1 MASGNTVGS
10 LCVKHAMLSLAAAYF
25 LDYAPSEIL
34 RERAN
39 LHYQRAVDLL
49 SYAICD
55 SETEEIGKG
64 DSVIGALILL
74 MSNDVSPFLCFS
86 FLMMSA
92 ML

>member
-1 MASGNTVGS
+1 MASDNAVGS
-10 LCVKHAMLSLAAAYF
+10 LCVKHAILSLAAGYF
-25 LDYAPSEIL
+25 LDYAPSELL

-39 LHYQRAVDLL
+39 FHYQRAAELL
-49 SYAICD
+49 SYAIRD

-74 MSNDVSPFLCFS
+74 MSNDVSPFL
-86 FLMMSA
+86 MTSA